1 MLDPYFR
8 DDEFGLEFATRCLN
22 DDGVIKIRNQIM
34 DGRGRVDEYS
44 VSRGERIDDFGL
56 DRFGAVVRRICG
68 TVSGLSLTS
77 LEIGRTRQIR
87 VECSQATIKLP
98 LATTVEQFLS
108 DLRAIEDVCAKP
120 DPLPQLRF
128 VSRVHTLDN
137 RSHKAVQAQKILETH
152 LTDPDSPRLT
162 IGVPTHARKATARP
176 RRSAPDEAPARSGP
190 AISNC
195 TTCCSSYRT

>member
-1 MLDPYFR
+1 
-8 DDEFGLEFATRCLN
+8 
-22 DDGVIKIRNQIM
+22 M

-77 LEIGRTRQIR
+77 LETGRTRQIR

-152 LTDPDSPRLT
+152 LTDPVRCAGLVSV
-162 IGVPTHARKATARP
+162 G
-176 RRSAPDEAPARSGP
+176 G
-190 AISNC
+190 C
-195 TTCCSSYRT
+195 Q